1 MIKIGITGGIGSGK
15 SVVASLFQLLGVP
28 VYIADEESKRLTNQS
43 MTIRRQLI
51 AHYGEAIYT
60 AEGLNKPLLAAKIF
74 QDPAQR
80 RIVNGI
86 IHPEVKHHFEAWA
99 AQQETPLCAIESAI
113 LFESGFDQV
122 VDTHLMVYAPK
133 ALRIERATARD
144 AASREAIQQRIES
157 QMADE
162 EKRELADHL
171 IYNDN
176 QQPLIPQVMALIAR
190 LTAKGNTF

>member
-162 EKRELADHL
+162 AKRELADHL

-176 QQPLIPQVMALIAR
+176 QQPLIPQVTALIAR

>member
-1 MIKIGITGGIGSGK
+1 M
-15 SVVASLFQLLGVP
+15 
-28 VYIADEESKRLTNQS
+28 
-43 MTIRRQLI
+43 
-51 AHYGEAIYT
+51 
-60 AEGLNKPLLAAKIF
+60 
-74 QDPAQR
+74 
-80 RIVNGI
+80 
-86 IHPEVKHHFEAWA
+86 
-99 AQQETPLCAIESAI
+99 
-113 LFESGFDQV
+113 

-133 ALRIERATARD
+133 ALRIERATTRD

-176 QQPLIPQVMALIAR
+176 QQLLIPQVTALITR

>member
-86 IHPEVKHHFEAWA
+86 IHPEVKHHFKAWA

-133 ALRIERATARD
+133 ALRIERATTRD

-176 QQPLIPQVMALIAR
+176 QQPLIPQVTALIAR

>member
-176 QQPLIPQVMALIAR
+176 QQPLIPQVTALIAR
-190 LTAKGNTF
+190 LTTKGNTF

>member
-162 EKRELADHL
+162 EKREFADHL

-176 QQPLIPQVMALIAR
+176 QQPLIPQVTALIAR

>member
-43 MTIRRQLI
+43 MTIRRQLR

-176 QQPLIPQVMALIAR
+176 QQPLIPQVTALIAR

>member
-113 LFESGFDQV
+113 LFESEFDKV

-133 ALRIERATARD
+133 ALRIERATTRD

-176 QQPLIPQVMALIAR
+176 QQPLIPQVTALIAR

>member
-176 QQPLIPQVMALIAR
+176 QQPLIPQVTALIAN

>member
-60 AEGLNKPLLAAKIF
+60 AEGLKKPLLAAKIF

-176 QQPLIPQVMALIAR
+176 QQPLIPQVTALIAR

>member
-176 QQPLIPQVMALIAR
+176 QQPLIPQVTALIAR
-190 LTAKGNTF
+190 LTVKGNTF

>member
-1 MIKIGITGGIGSGK
+1 MIKLGITGGIGSGK

-133 ALRIERATARD
+133 ALRIERATTRD

-176 QQPLIPQVMALIAR
+176 QQPLIPQVTALIAR